1 MRLEYQIV
9 VVTVAEEVTEE
20 VTVRHA
26 AGQSGDKN
34 VEKVAC
40 RVISVIS
47 VFIRQVTDEANFY
60 QLNTELQSQC
70 SSVPGQQALGM
81 LCAVQGGR

>member
-1 MRLEYQIV
+1 MRLEYQIA

-26 AGQSGDKN
+26 AGQCGDRN

-40 RVISVIS
+40 RVINVIS

-60 QLNTELQSQC
+60 
-70 SSVPGQQALGM
+70 
-81 LCAVQGGR
+81 